1 MEFNGLTCLVTG
13 GSKGI
18 GKACVEHFSSKGA
31 KVFTCSRKQDELD
44 AVTKEM
50 TSKGY
55 DVQGCR
61 CDVADADSLKA
72 LMEQV
77 GQAFGGKL
85 DILVNNAGVF
95 VTKAF
100 MDHTRE
106 DFAYT
111 MNINVRAVVEF
122 CQAAYPMLKASRSAS
137 IINLGSIA
145 GSNRSMAGGCVY
157 CLSKSAMEMLT
168 RQLACEWASDGI
180 RVNCVA
186 PGMIETQMSEVFRT
200 NPDVMTSFD
209 TETPMKRV
217 GHPEEVSSVVGF
229 FASKS
234 SSYITGQTLYVDG
247 GYTVK
252 GMGF

>member
-18 GKACVEHFSSKGA
+18 GKACVQHFSSKGA

-44 AVTKEM
+44 AVTKEL

-55 DVQGCR
+55 DVQGST
-61 CDVADADSLKA
+61 CDVTDADSVKA
-72 LMEQV
+72 FMEQV
-77 GQAFGGKL
+77 SKAFEGKL
-85 DILVNNAGVF
+85 DILVNNIGVY
-95 VTKAF
+95 VNKAF

-106 DFAYT
+106 DFAYM
-111 MNINVRAVVEF
+111 MNTNVRSVVEF
-122 CQAAYPMLKASRSAS
+122 CQASYPMLKASGSAT

-145 GSNRSMAGGCVY
+145 GSNRATAGSCVY
-157 CLSKSAMEMLT
+157 CLSKSATEMLT

-186 PGMIETQMSEVFRT
+186 PGVIATSGSEVFRT
-200 NPDVMTSFD
+200 NPEAMASFD
-209 TETPMKRV
+209 AETPMKRV
-217 GHPEEVSSVVGF
+217 GQPEEVSSVVGF
-229 FASKS
+229 FASKA

-247 GYTVK
+247 GHTIK